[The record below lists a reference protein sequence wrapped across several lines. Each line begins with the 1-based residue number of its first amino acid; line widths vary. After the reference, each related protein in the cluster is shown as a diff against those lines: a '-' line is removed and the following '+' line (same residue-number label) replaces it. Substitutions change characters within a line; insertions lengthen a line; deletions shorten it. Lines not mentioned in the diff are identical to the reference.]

1 MRRSVLGIS
10 AQSVRDSLQEH
21 VSIGQF
27 VLKWLLIAIPVGVVI
42 GSACALFVWS
52 LNTVTNIRELNPN
65 LLFYLPLAG
74 IAVVLLYHYFG
85 RSVEQGSDLIVDAI
99 HQPGGEVPRR
109 MAPIIFIASLITHLF
124 GGSAG
129 REGSALQIGAGIA
142 SSFAKLF
149 RLQAADRRLLLM
161 AGIAG
166 GFGAVFGTPLAGA
179 VFALEVLAVGTL
191 KYDGLLPCLIASVVG
206 DITCRLWGINQVHH
220 MIASAALMMPAK
232 SSVIGMFRFEWHLLA
247 KVVIAAIVFGLT
259 SRLFSEVTHGIHKLF
274 KRVKIFWLRPVV
286 GAIIVIGLTYA
297 LGTRDYLGL
306 GVSSLDPHAVTIE
319 SAFIKGGVAPLSWM
333 WKLIFTV
340 ITLGSG
346 FKGGEV
352 TPMFFIGAT
361 LGNVLAVLL
370 HAPLELFA
378 GLGFVAVFAGAAN
391 TPLACTIL
399 SVELFGSDNLVYFGV
414 AVFLAYIF
422 SGHSGVYLSQRVG
435 GSKGLLIDIPPDA
448 SLGSMRN
455 LHFDNLLHSDNPNIT
470 EIE

>member
-1 MRRSVLGIS
+1 MKISLLGIS

-21 VSIGQF
+21 VSIGRF
-27 VLKWLLIAIPVGVVI
+27 VLKWLLIAIPVGLVI
-42 GSACALFVWS
+42 GSACALFVSS
-52 LNTVTNIRELNPN
+52 LNSVTNYRELHPG
-65 LLFYLPLAG
+65 LLFFLPLAG
-74 IAVVLLYHYFG
+74 IAVVMLYHYFG
-85 RSVEQGSDLIVDAI
+85 QSVEQGSDLIVDAI

-149 RLQAADRRLLLM
+149 KLQPADRRLLLM

-220 MIASAALMMPAK
+220 MIASAASMMPAK
-232 SSVIGMFRFEWHLLA
+232 SSAIGLFRFEWFLLA
-247 KVVIAAIVFGLT
+247 KVALVAIVFGLT
-259 SRLFSEVTHGIHKLF
+259 SRVFSEMTHGVHKLF
-274 KRVKIFWLRPVV
+274 KRVKYYWLRPVV
-286 GAIIVIGLTYA
+286 GAVIVIGLTYA
-297 LGTRDYLGL
+297 LGTRDFLGL
-306 GVSSLDPHAVTIE
+306 GVSSLNPHAVTIE
-319 SAFIKGGVAPLSWM
+319 SAFVKGGVAPLSWL
-333 WKLIFTV
+333 WKLVFTV
-340 ITLGSG
+340 VTLGSG

-370 HAPLELFA
+370 DAPVELFA

-399 SVELFGSDNLVYFGV
+399 SVELFGSDNLVYFAV
-414 AVFLAYIF
+414 AVFLSYIF
-422 SGHSGVYLSQRVG
+422 SGHSGVYLSQRVVD
-435 GSKGLLIDIPPDA
+435 SKGLTIDLPSNA
-448 SLGSMRN
+448 SLGSIRK
-455 LHFDNLLHSDNPNIT
+455 LHSDAP
-470 EIE
+470 ES